1 MPMSVAAAVRCIPRV
16 AVWGVL
22 PLLALLYLPALFV
35 TGTEAASCA
44 VALAVFSLC
53 GVTVVGW
60 LRQGVPGGW
69 GVSLSEAGVGLA
81 LVWLFVADVRA
92 GTLSWVAWMPLLAG
106 AGLFVALRREWTA
119 RPPAALWMAGGL
131 AVASVAEWLWA
142 AAQVAGWLP
151 VAGGVFRVTG
161 GFDNPAALSVAALVG
176 VPGAWAAGTVLPR
189 RWRGVLWAT
198 VTVGGLVLCL
208 WAGARAGLL
217 ALGAAWGVLAVRCAG
232 ARWRRG
238 FVIVLVVG
246 LIGAAV
252 WAALAFKSAS
262 TAGRWTIYRVTA
274 SLVADAPLFGRGTSG
289 FQRDY
294 MPCQAEW
301 LTRQGTPRERW
312 LAGQVRHP
320 LSEYLSAAVAGG
332 LSLLLLVCA
341 GLGGALHRGWRGG
354 RTDAGWLALLTGLGV
369 LALFSY
375 PFFYALGRLT
385 AVASAAW
392 LFRGE
397 RAWRP
402 SALRL
407 GVGARRAVC
416 GVAAT
421 LSAAGFCASA
431 VRVADALRWKQ
442 SALRALNGVGAAVL
456 PDYERLARRLSD
468 DGAFLYNYAAE
479 LHYAGRYAQSNSVW
493 HRCVRFRRDYD
504 TEFLAAANALA
515 LRRPAA
521 AERHLLTASAMVPVR
536 FAPLYVLLTEVYLP
550 RADTVRAL
558 DLARRLAAK
567 PVKISSPDVRAMKT
581 RAAAIA
587 QEPEMGGENGKSKSS
602 LELSRQNQ

>member
-69 GVSLSEAGVGLA
+69 GVSLSEAGAALGL
-81 LVWLFVADVRA
+81 LWLFVADVRA
-92 GTLSWVAWMPLLAG
+92 GTLSWGAWMPLLSG
-106 AGLFVALRREWTA
+106 AGLFVALRREWSV
-119 RPPAALWMAGGL
+119 RPRAALWMAGGL

-151 VAGGVFRVTG
+151 VAGGAFRVTG
-161 GFDNPAALSVAALVG
+161 GFDNPAALSVAALAG
-176 VPGAWAAGTVLPR
+176 VPGAWAAGAALSR
-189 RWRGVLWAT
+189 RWRSVLWST
-198 VTVGGLVLCL
+198 VTVGGVVLCL
-208 WAGARAGLL
+208 WAESRAGLL

-232 ARWRRG
+232 RG
-238 FVIVLVVG
+238 GGGVLSSPSSWGSSVR
-246 LIGAAV
+246 
-252 WAALAFKSAS
+252 AALAFKSAS
-262 TAGRWTIYRVTA
+262 TAGRWTVCRVTA

-289 FQRDY
+289 FQRAY
-294 MPCQAEW
+294 MPRQAEW
-301 LTRQGTPRERW
+301 LARRGTAHERW

-332 LSLLLLVCA
+332 LPLLLLVCA
-341 GLGGALHRGWRGG
+341 GLGGALRRGWRGG
-354 RTDAGWLALLTGLGV
+354 RADAGWLALLTGLAV
-369 LALFSY
+369 LSLFSY
-375 PFFYALGRLT
+375 PLFYALGRLT

-392 LFRGE
+392 LFRGQ
-397 RAWRP
+397 RAWCP
-402 SALRL
+402 AALRL
-407 GVGARRAVC
+407 GVRARRAVC
-416 GVAAT
+416 AVAAT
-421 LSAAGFCASA
+421 LSVAGFCASA

-442 SALRALNGVGAAVL
+442 SARRALNGAGSAVL
-456 PDYERLARRLSD
+456 PDYERLARRLSG

-479 LHYAGRYAQSNSVW
+479 LHYAGRYAQSDSVW
-493 HRCVRFRRDYD
+493 RRCVRFRRDYD

-515 LRRPAA
+515 FRRPDA

-536 FAPLYVLLTEVYLP
+536 FAPLYVLLIEVYLP

-567 PVKISSPDVRAMKT
+567 PVKISSPDVRAMQA
-581 RAAAIA
+581 RAAAIVR
-587 QEPEMGGENGKSKSS
+587 ELETGGGNGKNKRRR
-602 LELSRQNQ
+602 ELSRQSQ

>member
-1 MPMSVAAAVRCIPRV
+1 MSVVAAVRRIPRV
-16 AVWGVL
+16 AVWGVV

-44 VALAVFSLC
+44 VALAVFGLC

-92 GTLSWVAWMPLLAG
+92 GTLSWGAWMPLLAG

-119 RPPAALWMAGGL
+119 RPRAALWMAGGL

-161 GFDNPAALSVAALVG
+161 GFDNPAALSVAALAG

-189 RWRGVLWAT
+189 RWRGVLWSVAA
-198 VTVGGLVLCL
+198 VGGVVLCL
-208 WAGARAGLL
+208 WAESRAGLL

-238 FVIVLVVG
+238 FVVALVVG

-262 TAGRWTIYRVTA
+262 TAGRWTVCRVTA

-289 FQRDY
+289 FQRAY
-294 MPCQAEW
+294 MPRQAE
-301 LTRQGTPRERW
+301 
-312 LAGQVRHP
+312 
-320 LSEYLSAAVAGG
+320 
-332 LSLLLLVCA
+332 
-341 GLGGALHRGWRGG
+341 
-354 RTDAGWLALLTGLGV
+354 WLALLTGLTV
-369 LALFSY
+369 LSLFSY
-375 PFFYALGRLT
+375 PLFYALGRLT

-392 LFRGE
+392 LFRGQ
-397 RAWRP
+397 RAWCP
-402 SALRL
+402 AALRL
-407 GVGARRAVC
+407 GVGVRRAVC
-416 GVAAT
+416 AIAAT
-421 LSAAGFCASA
+421 LSVAGFCASA

-442 SALRALNGVGAAVL
+442 SARRALNGGGSAVL
-456 PDYERLARRLSD
+456 PNYERLARRLSG

-479 LHYAGRYAQSNSVW
+479 LHYAGRYAQSDSIW
-493 HRCVRFRRDYD
+493 RRCVRFRRDYD

-515 LRRPAA
+515 LSRPAA

-558 DLARRLAAK
+558 DLARRLAKK
-567 PVKISSPDVRAMKT
+567 PVKIPSPDVRVMRV

-587 QEPEMGGENGKSKSS
+587 RELEADGKNGKNKHRR
-602 LELSRQNQ
+602 ELSRQSQ